1 MTNAITARLAL
12 ATMTAALMLALT
24 GSPSSAHDDWG
35 LPLLGGLVG
44 GYGLSTIMQRHSEA
58 ESRQNLPPPP
68 NYAQPA
74 PTFAQPVPNT
84 VAPAPS
90 AAATAARIEQ
100 QLNVLDDLAAKGYV
114 TPSEYKA
121 RRQALLNQL

>member
-1 MTNAITARLAL
+1 MTKAIAARLAL
-12 ATMTAALMLALT
+12 ATTTAALVLALT

-44 GYGLSTIMQRHSEA
+44 GYGLSTIMQRHEQA
-58 ESRQNLPPPP
+58 ESRQYVPPPP

-74 PTFAQPVPNT
+74 PTYVQMRPNA

-90 AAATAARIEQ
+90 ATATAAQIEQ